1 MIWCNYYIHGRGAK
15 SGSIQGRGDQVK
27 FLGSRGPPPLAS
39 IKIYG
44 VIVQIFFIV
53 FVIGKM
59 VNRKEYDHDT
69 EAQDKIS
76 VDVTRTKNV
85 LKLHIYIQK

>member
-15 SGSIQGRGDQVK
+15 SCSIQGRGDQAK
-27 FLGSRGPPPLAS
+27 FLGSRAPLSS
-39 IKIYG
+39 IKKYG
-44 VIVQIFFIV
+44 VIVQIFFVV
-53 FVIGKM
+53 FVIGKI

-85 LKLHIYIQK
+85 LKLHTHTKIV